1 MADISV
7 FANDIHQYDYGMEG
21 PRHSQLWSQRYVL
34 FLQDITAVF
43 DGFKA
48 LDIRDLGIGHN
59 ELRVV
64 VGPNGAGKTT
74 MCDVISG
81 LTRPTTGSVYFAGQ
95 DITAL
100 SDTKRAQMG
109 IGRKFQIPNVFDSL
123 TVWENMLLA
132 LPNPGLRVGTAD
144 WCAGR
149 TSRLN
154 GVASITA
161 IKLATLLRYMGGR
174 ATSDNTDRIHAILKR
189 VHLFDQLHTLARNLS
204 HGQRQ
209 WLAIS
214 KLIIA
219 SPKLLLVDEPAAG
232 LTDRET
238 ELTADLLLELKG
250 DHTLIVIEHDME
262 FVRRLNSRVT
272 VLNEGQV
279 LADGT
284 LDEVQANPEV
294 IEAYLGR

>member
-1 MADISV
+1 MTHISV
-7 FANDIHQYDYGMEG
+7 LESDVHQFEYATEG
-21 PRHSQLWSQRYVL
+21 PRHTQTWASRYML
-34 FLQDITAVF
+34 FLQDVTAVF

-48 LDIRDLGIGHN
+48 LDITDLGIGHN

-81 LTRPTTGSVYFAGQ
+81 LTKPTTGHVYFNGQ
-95 DITAL
+95 EITHL

-132 LPNPGLRVGTAD
+132 LPNPCLQVGTAE
-144 WCAGR
+144 WFR
-149 TSRLN
+149 QRRSHLN
-154 GVASITA
+154 GVGTIAA
-161 IKLATLLRYMGGR
+161 IKLTTMLRYMGGR
-174 ATSDNTDRIHAILKR
+174 PTSENTDRIHAILKR
-189 VHLFDQLHTLARNLS
+189 VHLYDHLHTPAQALS

-214 KLIIA
+214 KLIIGN
-219 SPKLLLVDEPAAG
+219 PKLLLVDEPAAG

-250 DHTLIVIEHDME
+250 SHTLIVIEHDME

-272 VLNEGQV
+272 VLNEGKL

-284 LDEVQANPEV
+284 LDQVQSDPAV